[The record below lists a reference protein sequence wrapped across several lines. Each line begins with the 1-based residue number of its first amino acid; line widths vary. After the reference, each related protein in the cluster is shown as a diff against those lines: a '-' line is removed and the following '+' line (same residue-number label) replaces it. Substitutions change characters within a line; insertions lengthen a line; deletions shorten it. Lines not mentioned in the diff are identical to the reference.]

1 MGYHYFHCSGLVCP
15 LLLREIVSE
24 DQVFD
29 ESCDRK
35 IRIWIKMGE
44 MGLVVKV
51 GVLGLGSDRGGQ
63 REAETDAGAKRR
75 AV

>member
-1 MGYHYFHCSGLVCP
+1 
-15 LLLREIVSE
+15 
-24 DQVFD
+24 
-29 ESCDRK
+29 
-35 IRIWIKMGE
+35 MGE